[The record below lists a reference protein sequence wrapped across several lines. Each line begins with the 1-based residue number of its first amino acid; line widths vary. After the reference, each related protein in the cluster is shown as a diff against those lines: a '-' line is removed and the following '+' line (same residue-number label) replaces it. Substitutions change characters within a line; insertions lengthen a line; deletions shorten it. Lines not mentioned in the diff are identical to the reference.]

1 MVWLS
6 GAFCSEGVAESR
18 TVLVCQIKN
27 SHVEAR
33 FCVLMYSLARVQMGK
48 PPHRTAR
55 VEWSKVE

>member
-18 TVLVCQIKN
+18 TVLIQIKN
-27 SHVEAR
+27 GHAEAR
-33 FCVLMYSLARVQMGK
+33 FCVLMYFLVRVQMGK
-48 PPHRTAR
+48 PPHRIAM

>member
-27 SHVEAR
+27 GHVEAK
-33 FCVLMYSLARVQMGK
+33 FCVSMYSLVRVQMGK
-48 PPHRTAR
+48 PPHRTAM